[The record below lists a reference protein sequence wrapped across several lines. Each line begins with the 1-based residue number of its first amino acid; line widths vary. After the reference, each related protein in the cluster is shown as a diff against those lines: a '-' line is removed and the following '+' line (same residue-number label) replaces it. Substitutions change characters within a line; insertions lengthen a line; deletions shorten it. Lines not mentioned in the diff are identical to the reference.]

1 MTVQIENALNSNV
14 SNFDH
19 AGLPSTGFL
28 RLKQFLGDKK
38 TDPPTPAIIPI
49 SASSWWDGV
58 KKGIYP
64 APVKIS
70 SNVTAWKVDDIKA
83 LIDRINNQGAA
94 V

>member
-1 MTVQIENALNSNV
+1 MAVQTRDAPNSNA

-38 TDPPTPAIIPI
+38 ANPPTPPIIPI
-49 SASSWWDGV
+49 SPASWWNGV
-58 KKGIYP
+58 KIGIYP
-64 APVKIS
+64 SPVKIS
-70 SNVTAWKVDDIKA
+70 SNITAWKVGDIKA
-83 LIDRINNQGAA
+83 LIDRINNQGEA